1 MIGADCSACSQAF
14 GGGMRRGCVAAVET
28 TTKTDLGSPASSKM
42 LQLGLLSACLLSLG
56 CILDP
61 NSHYVEFYRMLPVRQ
76 VLLEGILGADL
87 VSFNHFDYVRHFLN
101 SCTR

>member
-1 MIGADCSACSQAF
+1 MVLENPQ
-14 GGGMRRGCVAAVET
+14 
-28 TTKTDLGSPASSKM
+28 PP
-42 LQLGLLSACLLSLG
+42 SLR
-56 CILDP
+56 
-61 NSHYVEFYRMLPVRQ
+61 VEFYRMLPVRQ